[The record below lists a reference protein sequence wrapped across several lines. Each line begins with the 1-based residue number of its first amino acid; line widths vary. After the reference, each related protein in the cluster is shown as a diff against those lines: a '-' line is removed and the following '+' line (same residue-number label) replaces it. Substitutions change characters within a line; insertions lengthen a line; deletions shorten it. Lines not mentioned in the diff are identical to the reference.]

1 MRVPGC
7 RVILRRGPRSLFQL
21 APLQL
26 RRASSDQQSLQR
38 TALYDFH
45 VKHGGKMVPFAGYA
59 MPVQYSSLGLGAS
72 HLHTRRH
79 ASLFDVSH
87 MLQSKVHGPD
97 RVRFVES
104 LVVSDIEGLADDSG
118 TLTVY
123 TNEKGGIIDDL
134 IVNKTRD
141 FLYVVSN
148 AGCRDKDLAHV
159 KTKLAAFQSSGG
171 QATLEL
177 MDSWSLLAI
186 QGPAAAELLQPLVD
200 CTLAS
205 LHFMR
210 GATVTL
216 GGISGC
222 RITRCGYTG
231 EDGFELSVPSTDVTS
246 LAEELLSRS
255 SGRLQLAG
263 LGARDSLRIE
273 AGLCLYGQDID
284 EETTPVEAGLAFTI
298 GKRRRQL
305 ADFPGAPVILDQLK
319 QKPSRRR
326 VGLMATTAGPP
337 ARCGAVVYD
346 STGSQKLGQVTSGI
360 PSPSLGSNIAMAY
373 VPREHSAAG
382 TNVQLEVRGRRIEAT
397 VTRMPFVP
405 SHYYTG

>member
-1 MRVPGC
+1 MRLPAGC
-7 RVILRRGPRSLFQL
+7 RVILQRGLS

-26 RRASSDQQSLQR
+26 RRASSNQVGERR

-45 VKHGGKMVPFAGYA
+45 VKHGGRMVPFAGYS
-59 MPVQYSSLGLGAS
+59 MPVQYEGLGIGAS
-72 HLHTRRH
+72 HLHTRLH

-87 MLQSKVHGPD
+87 MLQSRLHGPD
-97 RVRFVES
+97 RVRFAES
-104 LVVSDIEGLADDSG
+104 LVVSDIQGLAEDSG

-123 TNEKGGIIDDL
+123 TNEQGGIIDDL

-141 FLYVVSN
+141 CLYVVSN

-159 KTKLAAFQSSGG
+159 QARLAAFQAAGG

-177 MDSWSLLAI
+177 LDSWSLLAL

-200 CTLAS
+200 HCSLAS
-205 LHFMR
+205 VRFMR

-216 GGISGC
+216 AGIPHC
-222 RITRCGYTG
+222 RLTRCGYTG
-231 EDGFELSVPSTDVTS
+231 EDGFELSVPSSEVVG

-255 SGRLQLAG
+255 AGRLQLAG

-284 EETTPVEAGLAFTI
+284 EQTTPVEAGLTFTI

-305 ADFPGAPVILDQLK
+305 ADFPGAPLIVEQIR
-319 QKPSRRR
+319 QKPRRRR
-326 VGLMATTAGPP
+326 VGLVATSAGPP
-337 ARCGAVVYD
+337 ARSGATVYD
-346 STGSQKLGQVTSGI
+346 AAGSRELGKVTSGI

-373 VPREHSAAG
+373 VPHEHSAAG
-382 TNVQLEVRGRRIEAT
+382 TKVQLEVRGRRLEAT
-397 VTRMPFVP
+397 VVKMPFVP
-405 SHYYTG
+405 SHYYT

>member
-1 MRVPGC
+1 MRVPSC
-7 RVILRRGPRSLFQL
+7 RVILRRGGARSLFLIAQ
-21 APLQL
+21 QV
-26 RRASSDQQSLQR
+26 RRASSDEALQR

-59 MPVQYSSLGLGAS
+59 MPVQYSNLSLSAS

-104 LVVSDIEGLADDSG
+104 LVVSDIEGLTEDLG

-134 IVNKTRD
+134 IVNKTKD
-141 FLYVVSN
+141 WLYVVSN

-159 KTKLAAFQSSGG
+159 KAKLADFQAAGG

-177 MDSWSLLAI
+177 MDSWSLLAL

-216 GGISGC
+216 AGIPGC

-231 EDGFELSVPSTDVTS
+231 EDGFELSVPSAEVTP
-246 LAEELLSRS
+246 LAEQLLSGS
-255 SGRLQLAG
+255 GGRLQLAG

-284 EETTPVEAGLAFTI
+284 EETTPVEAGLTFTI

-305 ADFPGAPVILDQLK
+305 ADFPGAPVILEQLK

-326 VGLMATTAGPP
+326 VGLVATSAGPP
-337 ARCGAVVYD
+337 ARNGAVVYD
-346 STGSQKLGQVTSGI
+346 SAGSKELGRVTSGL
-360 PSPSLGSNIAMAY
+360 PSPSLGSNISMAY
-373 VPREHSAAG
+373 VPREYSTAG
-382 TNVQLEVRGRRIEAT
+382 TAVQLEVRGRRIEAA

-405 SHYYTG
+405 SHYFTG

>member
-7 RVILRRGPRSLFQL
+7 RVILRRGGLLRSFFAQ
-21 APLQL
+21 QV
-26 RRASSDQQSLQR
+26 RRASSDEALQR

-59 MPVQYSSLGLGAS
+59 MPVQYSNLSLSAS

-104 LVVSDIEGLADDSG
+104 LVVSDIEGLAEDLG

-134 IVNKTRD
+134 IVNKTKD
-141 FLYVVSN
+141 WLYVVSN

-159 KTKLAAFQSSGG
+159 KAKLADFQAAGH

-216 GGISGC
+216 AGIPGC
-222 RITRCGYTG
+222 RLTRCGYTG
-231 EDGFELSVPSTDVTS
+231 EDGFELSVPSTEVTD
-246 LAEELLSRS
+246 LAEELLSS
-255 SGRLQLAG
+255 SKGRLQLAG

-284 EETTPVEAGLAFTI
+284 EDTTPVEAGLAFTI
-298 GKRRRQL
+298 GKRRRHL
-305 ADFPGAPVILDQLK
+305 ADFPGAPVILEQLK

-326 VGLMATTAGPP
+326 VGLVATSAGPP
-337 ARCGAVVYD
+337 ARSECW
-346 STGSQKLGQVTSGI
+346 TS
-360 PSPSLGSNIAMAY
+360 
-373 VPREHSAAG
+373 
-382 TNVQLEVRGRRIEAT
+382 
-397 VTRMPFVP
+397 F
-405 SHYYTG
+405 